1 MTEVC
6 QRSEAVYRRRQPPN
20 FPLSHLE
27 DNSLP
32 ANCARGTR
40 KAPAKKSIAA
50 TTYPA
55 AILLLLV
62 VIMFACKRAQK
73 ARS

>member
-1 MTEVC
+1 M
-6 QRSEAVYRRRQPPN
+6 
-20 FPLSHLE
+20 E

-50 TTYPA
+50 TIYPA
-55 AILLLLV
+55 AILLLLA